1 MAKEP
6 SATLPNVASLTARP
20 PWRERLGPWLVFLAV
35 WLSLA
40 AFLGSDIHGD
50 HKALE
55 VATRERLTDQ
65 ASFVN
70 ENLSRQ
76 LESTANGLGVI
87 RDELALPLRPD
98 SKATK
103 HLNVQ
108 ARGLSGV
115 RAVMVLNAD
124 GVAIA
129 SNHPQ
134 LIGMSFADT
143 QRYRAIRSS
152 HDPDMLYISQPFVTP
167 LSKVRTVS
175 LGRAVVDANGRF
187 AGCVLAVLD
196 PESFEVLMQVA
207 AYAPGVAVTL
217 IHQDGAIF
225 VAHQAPGA
233 EPASSLGT
241 ASAALVGSHLRS
253 GRSRSFYSGP
263 LAVSDDHAMVAMH
276 SISAATSSVDKAL
289 VVAVSRNASDTY
301 AAWQDQAIDKV
312 ALFALLSLAGVVW
325 VLAYRRRLQVDALL
339 KHEQELGEAQIEAH
353 ADLRETKSRWDV
365 ALEGSLLG
373 VWDWNISAGTALFS
387 ARHMEILGE
396 EARAQTMPVEFAFER
411 LHPDDVARVRE
422 LQEQHFQQLT
432 PRYTAD
438 FRTRK
443 KSGEYV
449 WVRSSGLVAE
459 RALDGAPTRMIGTIV
474 DMTRERLLQDRV
486 IELNANLE
494 AQVRERTRNLSEVT
508 ARLVLATDA
517 AATAIW
523 AWKFDSGELFWDNRM
538 CEWYDVPP
546 EMRESNAHYDLWCA
560 RLHPDDLPRV
570 EASLASS
577 VNDAA
582 AWREEFRVLVPGR
595 PVRYIEAHAVIEY
608 DADGQAI
615 GMVGINRDVTAQREL
630 EATLGHSRDLLDL
643 ALAGAGM
650 ATWDWHVPSG
660 VVNFSP
666 GWAQIQG
673 CTADEV
679 PSLLSSWMLRIHPQD
694 RHKVRHALIRHLRG
708 ETPNYSS
715 EHRMLHKDGRWVW
728 IKGRGRVIERSASGE
743 PVRAMGVATDIATR
757 KAVERQLIEA
767 KQIAETAN
775 QAKSEFLA
783 NMSHE
788 IRTPLN
794 AMIGLADA
802 LQESELTAQQRS
814 HLGRIQTSGQL
825 LLGMLNNVLDH
836 SKIDAGQIQ
845 IEQAPLSVAEL
856 LRDSKGLFGA
866 VAAHKHV
873 DLAVDVAADVPQL
886 LMGDALRLQQV
897 INNLLGNALKFTHE
911 GAVRLR
917 ATCESRTLHTVDLKI
932 TVQDTGIG
940 LVADQAAR
948 LFEPFQQAD
957 NSTTRRYGGTGLG
970 LSICRKLVEAMGG
983 RIGVNSEVGKGST
996 FWFTVRLTVVRG
1008 SAVQALPVPGLS
1020 PATPDRLALPGASL
1034 TRAAPGDLTM
1044 LRPRVTELME
1054 QLKAGRVRASA
1065 CSAEIESLLSGTS
1078 AADHYAGGAGA
1089 VAASDVPAARQRLDK
1104 FIERHHKDWA

>member
-1 MAKEP
+1 MATEP
-6 SATLPNVASLTARP
+6 SPVLPNVTSRIPRP
-20 PWRERLGPWLVFLAV
+20 SWRERFGPWLVFWAA

-40 AFLGSDIHGD
+40 AFLGSDIRGD

-65 ASFVN
+65 ASSVN
-70 ENLSRQ
+70 ENLSRL
-76 LESTANGLGVI
+76 LESTSTGLSVL
-87 RDELALPLRPD
+87 RDEFPLPLRPD
-98 SKATK
+98 SNATK
-103 HLNVQ
+103 HLIAH
-108 ARGLSGV
+108 ARALTGV
-115 RAVMVLNAD
+115 RAVMVLDAD

-134 LIGMSFADT
+134 LIGMSFGDT

-152 HDPDMLYISQPFVTP
+152 HDPDMLYVSQPFVTP

-175 LGRAVVDANGRF
+175 LGRAVVDAHGRF

-196 PESFEVLMQVA
+196 PESFEVLMQVT

-225 VAHQAPGA
+225 VTHQAPGA
-233 EPASSLGT
+233 EPGSDLGT
-241 ASAALVGSHLRS
+241 ASAALLDSHLRS
-253 GRSRSFYSGP
+253 GRSRSFYSGQ
-263 LAVSDDHAMVAMH
+263 LVGAGDTAMVAMQ
-276 SISAATSSVDKAL
+276 SISAATSPVDKAL
-289 VVAVSRNASDTY
+289 VVVVSRNASETY

-312 ALFALLSLAGVVW
+312 GMFALLTLAGLVW

-339 KHEQELGEAQIEAH
+339 KHEQELAEAQIEAT
-353 ADLRETKSRWDV
+353 ADLRETKSRWEV
-365 ALEGSLLG
+365 ALEGSQLG
-373 VWDWNISAGTALFS
+373 VWDWNVGAGTALLS
-387 ARHMEILGE
+387 ARYMAILGE
-396 EARAQTMPVEFAFER
+396 DEHDQVMAADLVLKRM
-411 LHPDDVARVRE
+411 HPDDAARVRDGH
-422 LQEQHFQQLT
+422 QQHFAGLT
-432 PRYTAD
+432 SRYTAD
-438 FRTRK
+438 YRVRH
-443 KSGEYV
+443 KSGDYV
-449 WVRSSGLVAE
+449 WVRSCGLVAE
-459 RALDGAPTRMIGTIV
+459 RGLGGAPIRMIGTLV
-474 DMTRERLLQDRV
+474 DMTRERLLQNRV

-494 AQVRERTRNLSEVT
+494 AQVRERTGNLSEAT

-517 AATAIW
+517 AAMAIW

-546 EMRESNAHYDLWCA
+546 EMRESNAYYDLWCA
-560 RLHPDDLPRV
+560 RLHPGDLSRT
-570 EASLASS
+570 EASLARS
-577 VNDAA
+577 VKDSA

-595 PVRYIEAHAVIEY
+595 PVRYVEAQAVIEY

-615 GMVGINRDVTAQREL
+615 GMVGINRDVSAQREL
-630 EATLGHSRDLLDL
+630 EATLGHNRDLLDL

-666 GWAQIQG
+666 GWAGIQG

-694 RHKVRHALIRHLRG
+694 RHKVRRALIRHLRG

-715 EHRMLHKDGRWVW
+715 EHRVLHKDGRWVW
-728 IKGRGRVIERSASGE
+728 VKGRGRVIERSASGE
-743 PVRAMGVATDIATR
+743 PIRAMGVATDIAAR
-757 KAVERQLIEA
+757 KAAERQLIEA
-767 KQIAETAN
+767 KQIAETAS

-814 HLGRIQTSGQL
+814 YLERIQTSGHL
-825 LLGMLNNVLDH
+825 LMGILNNVLDH

-845 IEQAPLSVAEL
+845 IEQAPLSIAEL
-856 LRDSKGLFGA
+856 LRESKGLFGV

-873 DLAVDVAADVPQL
+873 DLAVEVAADVPQL

-911 GAVRLR
+911 GVVRLR

-932 TVQDTGIG
+932 MVQDTGIG
-940 LVADQAAR
+940 LAPEQAAR

-983 RIGVNSEVGKGST
+983 RIGVNSDVGKGST
-996 FWFTVRLTVVRG
+996 FWLTLRLTVVRG
-1008 SAVQALPVPGLS
+1008 STVQALPVPGLS
-1020 PATPDRLALPGASL
+1020 SATPDRAAMPGAGL
-1034 TRAAPGDLTM
+1034 MRAAPGDMTV
-1044 LRPRVTELME
+1044 LRPLVSELME

-1065 CSAEIESLLSGTS
+1065 CSAEIEALLSGTS
-1078 AADHYAGGAGA
+1078 AANHYASVAGA
-1089 VAASDVPAARQRLDK
+1089 VAAFDFPAARQRLDT
-1104 FIERHHKDWA
+1104 FIERYQKDWA